1 MSTLPGPDELI
12 DEVSQKIEAASID
25 RVPFPHL
32 IVEQLLPEAMYQ
44 AVLNAIDD
52 ASQFERVDYPG
63 TGFGTRGKAYHDYGL
78 AYVGLPEAQ
87 GVLGDLHAAF
97 ASNHVARALLKK
109 FSTPLDDG
117 VMTIPLE
124 KHQFF
129 AHGAT
134 DFTSV
139 FDIQV
144 DLPGYAIAPHPDVPS
159 KIITFQLYLT
169 KDDALADLG
178 TMLCEP
184 KDLRATRGR
193 SPVVQSI
200 GQVLNHL
207 PHRWGINRR
216 VEKSR
221 IGLRFGVGANSSWF
235 PWEWFRIAKVARAM
249 PNNFLA
255 FPPHGRSFHAVDLR
269 IPLES
274 PVQQRSVLRGFV
286 RSGQSNK
293 NWIERHH
300 G

>member
-1 MSTLPGPDELI
+1 MKTLPSPNELI
-12 DEVSQKIEAASID
+12 GEVSEKIEAASID

-32 IVEQLLPEAMYQ
+32 IIEQLLPEAMYE
-44 AVLNAIDD
+44 AVLNTIDD
-52 ASQFERVDYPG
+52 ASKFERVDYPG
-63 TGFGTRGKAYHDYGL
+63 TGFGTRGKSYRDYGL

-87 GVLGDLHAAF
+87 GVLGVLYTTF
-97 ASNHVARALLKK
+97 ASDEVARALLKK
-109 FSTPLDDG
+109 FSTPLGDG
-117 VMTIPLE
+117 VVPIPLE

-129 AHGAT
+129 AHGAA

-139 FDIQV
+139 FDLQI
-144 DLPGYAIAPHPDVPS
+144 DLPGYAIPPHPDVPS

-169 KDDALADLG
+169 NDDALADFG

-193 SPVVQSI
+193 SPAAQTI
-200 GQVLNHL
+200 GQVLNRV
-207 PHRWGINRR
+207 PHRWGLNRR
-216 VEKSR
+216 VEQSR
-221 IGLRFGVGANSSWF
+221 IGLRLGVGANSNWL

-255 FPPHGRSFHAVDLR
+255 FPPNGSSFHAVDLR

-286 RSGQSNK
+286 RSGRSSK
-293 NWIERHH
+293 NWIEPHQ